1 MTLFE
6 ARDEIDKID
15 NEILHLLLKR
25 LEISEFIG
33 SIKKEANMSAVDKA
47 REEEIFNNLKAS
59 SKDKYE
65 HIEPIF
71 TEILRVS
78 KDIQKKKISQI

>member
-33 SIKKEANMSAVDKA
+33 SIKKKANMSAVDKA
-47 REEEIFNNLKAS
+47 REEEIFNNLKVS

>member
-47 REEEIFNNLKAS
+47 REEEIFNNLKVS